1 MGVTGSKRSYT
12 LGDAKQGTGLDSKGQ
27 FDKPEP
33 GAEGPPPEES
43 AADKKMMLV
52 NRWKAFL
59 TAIVEMKEAKDPLQK
74 AVLTE
79 KTVTNELTKKG
90 VVIDKDAV
98 KNFASGDGD
107 YLPELILYLGEVG
120 LKPNEGEQ
128 IKFNSAEALKIS
140 TEEAGQKGPKQTLKK
155 EVKFSDVEKT
165 FFLSIIDAA
174 RVAKKHTVFRKIL
187 KDYILETDSFKDA
200 MKEENVLGAKDDI
213 KAGKDGAVAKA
224 KAEIKDK
231 EKGKEPTA
239 GGDDYVSE
247 AGASEAEGGASDD
260 ECSDGGSYASV
271 DGASMSGG
279 SVSEAS
285 VSEAS
290 DYASI
295 SESSMSGG
303 EEYEGGDDED
313 VEGGANIPGF
323 RTPEEKIAKLNK
335 KEYKKFKKEAYADFT
350 KKQEAYFNDE
360 VEMSKFMDANEG
372 DLLQMVYDG
381 KGTLV
386 GKWINKSATG
396 PKKAVAAN
404 LVAAI
409 NAYVEPVEGAP
420 PAAAAPADGAAK
432 PAEPAGAEGDK
443 KDDKKEEAAKPAE
456 PAGDA
461 AKKEEKPAGA
471 ATEKKEGGDEPQEAV
486 VEQGGGGGIKVNPKK
501 KRHTRKKPQRINISI
516 NVGNKNVIDENSS
529 DSDSSSSSSSSDSS
543 SDDEDEEKEVKPIVH
558 IKSKKHTRKRH
569 NKA

>member
-43 AADKKMMLV
+43 AADKKMLLV

-59 TAIVEMKEAKDPLQK
+59 TAIIEMKEAKDPLQK

-90 VVIDKDAV
+90 IVIDKDAV

-107 YLPELILYLGEVG
+107 YLPELILYLGEIG

-140 TEEAGQKGPKQTLKK
+140 TEEAGRKGPKQTLKK

-187 KDYILETDSFKDA
+187 KDYILDTDSFKNAKLAGDGDA
-200 MKEENVLGAKDDI
+200 APKGDD
-213 KAGKDGAVAKA
+213 
-224 KAEIKDK
+224 KDK
-231 EKGKEPTA
+231 GADKGEDKGADKGADKGKGAEPTG
-239 GGDDYVSE
+239 GGDDDISDDGSE
-247 AGASEAEGGASDD
+247 GGDDDGSEGGASDG
-260 ECSDGGSYASV
+260 ESDGGSYASV

-285 VSEAS
+285 VSGAS
-290 DYASI
+290 DYASV
-295 SESSMSGG
+295 SEASVSGASMSGG
-303 EEYEGGDDED
+303 EDEEGGGEDEVD
-313 VEGGANIPGF
+313 GGANFPGF
-323 RTPEEKIAKLNK
+323 RTAEEKIARLDKKADKKNK
-335 KEYKKFKKEAYADFT
+335 KEADKDFT
-350 KKQEAYFNDE
+350 KKQEVYFNDE
-360 VEMSKFMDANEG
+360 VEMSKFMDANEA

-386 GKWINKSATG
+386 GKWINKSASG

-420 PAAAAPADGAAK
+420 PAAAAPADGAA
-432 PAEPAGAEGDK
+432 PAAEGDK
-443 KDDKKEEAAKPAE
+443 EGEKKDGAA
-456 PAGDA
+456 DT
-461 AKKEEKPAGA
+461 AKKEEPAA
-471 ATEKKEGGDEPQEAV
+471 AAAPAEKKEGGAEQPAV
-486 VEQGGGGGIKVNPKK
+486 IEQGGGGIKVNTKK

-516 NVGNKNVIDENSS
+516 NVGNKNIIDENSS
-529 DSDSSSSSSSSDSS
+529 DSSSSSSDSS
-543 SDDEDEEKEVKPIVH
+543 SDDDEDDEEKEVKPIVH

>member
-12 LGDAKQGTGLDSKGQ
+12 LGDAKQGTGTDSKGQ
-27 FDKPEP
+27 FDKAEP

-43 AADKKMMLV
+43 AADKKMKNV
-52 NRWKAFL
+52 NMWKAFL
-59 TAIVEMKEAKDPLQK
+59 TAIIEMKDAKDPLQK

-79 KTVTNELTKKG
+79 KTLTTELTKKG

-120 LKPNEGEQ
+120 LKPSEGEQ

-140 TEEAGQKGPKQTLKK
+140 TAEPGRKGPKQTLKK

-200 MKEENVLGAKDDI
+200 MKGENVLGARDDI

-247 AGASEAEGGASDD
+247 AGASEADGSASEADGGASEAEGGASDD

-285 VSEAS
+285 VS

-335 KEYKKFKKEAYADFT
+335 KEYKKFKKEAYTDFT

-386 GKWINKSATG
+386 GKWINKSASG

-420 PAAAAPADGAAK
+420 PADAAPADGAAPVEGAA
-432 PAEPAGAEGDK
+432 PAEADGAAEGDK
-443 KDDKKEEAAKPAE
+443 KEE
-456 PAGDA
+456 
-461 AKKEEKPAGA
+461 KKEEKPAPEAKGGA
-471 ATEKKEGGDEPQEAV
+471 EPASGEV

-543 SDDEDEEKEVKPIVH
+543 SDDEDDEEKEVKPIVH